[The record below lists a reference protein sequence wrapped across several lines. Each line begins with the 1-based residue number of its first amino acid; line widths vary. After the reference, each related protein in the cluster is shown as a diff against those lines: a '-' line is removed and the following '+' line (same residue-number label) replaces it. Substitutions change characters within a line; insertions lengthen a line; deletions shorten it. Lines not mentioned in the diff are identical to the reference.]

1 MGQPGRTSSVAMTMG
16 MQALERRLERMVD
29 TVFRRSR
36 SNIRPI
42 ELGRRLLREMD
53 DQRNV
58 DVRGERV
65 APNDFIILLSADD
78 HAGFADMATSLT
90 TELAEACREYARD
103 EGYRFM
109 GPVKV
114 ELRVDNGLKRGRF
127 GIASSIR
134 QSEPGLRPGAIVLPS
149 GERITLSADISVI
162 GRLSECAITI
172 SDGNVSRRHA
182 QIQRMGSGFAVSDL
196 GSTNGTLL
204 NGERLTTERRLT
216 DGDIIAVGPIQLRF
230 EAS

>member
-1 MGQPGRTSSVAMTMG
+1 

-29 TVFRRSR
+29 SVFRRSR

-65 APNDFIILLSADD
+65 APNDFIVLLSADD
-78 HAGFADMATSLT
+78 HAGFADMATALT

-109 GPVKV
+109 GPVKI

-134 QSEPGLRPGAIVLPS
+134 QGDPVVRPGAIVLPS
-149 GERITLSADISVI
+149 GERIALTSDTNVI
-162 GRLSECAITI
+162 GRLTECAITI
-172 SDGNVSRRHA
+172 HDGNVSRRHA
-182 QIQRMGSGFAVSDL
+182 QIQRAGNVFTISDL
-196 GSTNGTLL
+196 GSTNGTFL
-204 NGERLTTERRLT
+204 NSERLTAEHRLT
-216 DGDIIAVGPIQLRF
+216 DGDIIAVGPVHLRF
-230 EAS
+230 EASSAASDHSRP